1 MARISLDELQARIAS
16 VTDRDENTS
25 NIIATDYSLRLKYL
39 NMALHEWQEI
49 NDWQTLYGE
58 YNMLVST
65 STGNAS
71 IVLPSDFRKLASYP
85 MITYDGATTDKFPE
99 TRPQEAARYGS
110 SDKRVEMLGNPQDG
124 YVMRVYGTALVS
136 GASVKVPYYMSAQSL
151 ASPANIAEIP
161 NPEYLVKRSI
171 AYIWEAD
178 EDPRYPQMKAEAE
191 RILQNMINY
200 ENVFSEASSFG
211 QVRTVDETKY
221 NFRIG
226 RD

>member
-1 MARISLDELQARIAS
+1 MARISVDELQARIAA

-25 NIIATDYSLRLKYL
+25 NIIATDYSLRLKYI

-49 NDWQTLYGE
+49 NDWQTLYAE
-58 YNMLVST
+58 YNVLVST

-71 IVLPSDFRKLASYP
+71 IVLPEDFRKLASYP
-85 MITYDGATTDKFPE
+85 MITSDGATTYKFTE
-99 TRPQEAARYGS
+99 TRPQEGAQYGT
-110 SDKRVEMLGNPQDG
+110 SDKRVEILGNPQDR
-124 YVMRVYGTALVS
+124 YILRVYGTTLVS

-171 AYIWEAD
+171 AYIWETS
-178 EDPRYPQMKAEAE
+178 EDPRFPQAKAEAE
-191 RILQNMINY
+191 KILQNMINY

-211 QVRTVDETKY
+211 SVKTVDESKY
-221 NFRIG
+221 NFRFG